1 MIIKRARATSAVVAF
16 LLAGTVLGG
25 GTSFADVWQ
34 RHHPRRV
41 EVNSRLRHQ
50 YRRIDAGLKDHQL
63 TRSEA
68 HQLRSEDRSVL
79 RQERYDAAGHDSH
92 ITKAEQRQLNREE
105 NGISGQIHADRV
117 EGN

>member
-1 MIIKRARATSAVVAF
+1 MKRLKITSAMVAV
-16 LLAGTVLGG
+16 LLIGTLLGAGT
-25 GTSFADVWQ
+25 SSADSWQ

-50 YRRIDAGLKDHQL
+50 NRRINAGLRDHQL

-68 HQLRSEDRSVL
+68 QQLRSEDHSIRH
-79 RQERYDAAGHDSH
+79 QERYDAAADGSH
-92 ITKAEQRQLNREE
+92 ITKAEKRQLNAEE
-105 NGISGQIHADRV
+105 NGVSGQIHADRV